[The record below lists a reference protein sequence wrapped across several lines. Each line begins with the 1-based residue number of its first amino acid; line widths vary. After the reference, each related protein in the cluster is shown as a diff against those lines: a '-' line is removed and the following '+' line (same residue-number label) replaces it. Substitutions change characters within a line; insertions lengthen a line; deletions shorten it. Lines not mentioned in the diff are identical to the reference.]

1 MFYNVEKMY
10 VQADKQYQNE
20 FEYDRCF
27 YFAPSIGIVR
37 TVINDTVNGTITWD
51 LKNYNIQ

>member
-1 MFYNVEKMY
+1 MY

-27 YFAPSIGIVR
+27 YLAPSIGIVR